1 MRLSDIARKKKFEKR
16 GDGIEKRATKKE
28 RRENGTSFLLYLKN

>member
-16 GDGIEKRATKKE
+16 GDGIEKRATKVRDGE
-28 RRENGTSFLLYLKN
+28 WDPFLLYLKN